1 MARRLAAGIKV
12 REDFPADAL
21 FEELIRQ
28 ENLLTADHTLKYFRQ
43 EHHIPGPVID
53 RTQVQDPAADYP
65 DLRRR
70 AHAEAERHLGTYQP
84 PQVLSADQLRDLED
98 VMKTAAGDFQI
109 GF

>member
-1 MARRLAAGIKV
+1 MARRLVAGMEI
-12 REDFPADAL
+12 REDFPADSL

-65 DLRRR
+65 DLRQRS
-70 AHAEAERHLGTYQP
+70 HAEVERHLSSYQP
-84 PQVLSADQLRDLED
+84 PQVLSDDQLRDLAD
-98 VMKTAAGDFQI
+98 VMKTAAGDFRVE
-109 GF
+109 F